1 MGDKEF
7 YEEIGKI
14 NESLDELAREV
25 KGEVKEET
33 EPTLMIK
40 NEIEMPVV
48 SETVSEVKPKEKS
61 GRGQIILIIAL
72 SIALCAV
79 LVSMIYFVNTL

>member
-14 NESLDELAREV
+14 NESLDELVREV
-25 KGEVKEET
+25 KGETKEEVG
-33 EPTLMIK
+33 PTIMTK
-40 NEIEMPVV
+40 NEIEMPIVE
-48 SETVSEVKPKEKS
+48 ETNVDVKKPEKS